1 MVIIARC
8 PVFDDYLNKAN
19 ELHQK
24 LLIEIK
30 PVEKIVQIWWN
41 ALWKNMEQILS
52 RMDHQMQS
60 LDYHVIDQV

>member
-30 PVEKIVQIWWN
+30 TSRKDSPDMMKRFME
-41 ALWKNMEQILS
+41 NMERFLS
-52 RMDHQMQS
+52 RIGHQCNPWIIM
-60 LDYHVIDQV
+60 